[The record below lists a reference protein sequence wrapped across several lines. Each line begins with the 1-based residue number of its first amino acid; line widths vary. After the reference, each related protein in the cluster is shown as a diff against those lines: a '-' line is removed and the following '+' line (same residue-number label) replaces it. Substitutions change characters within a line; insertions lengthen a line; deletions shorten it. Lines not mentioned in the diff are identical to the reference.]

1 MYRLIEEMAPYF
13 PAEKPRYLMGV
24 GAPDNI
30 LESLALGVDM
40 WDCVLP
46 TRLGRH
52 GVAFTKKG
60 KLRMTTL
67 EHRES
72 TLPLDID
79 CDCTVCRNYSRA
91 YIRHLLH
98 VEESLGGQLLSYHNL
113 YFLLHLVKQAR
124 AHIIAGTFKAFLEEF
139 RLEYG
144 K

>member
-1 MYRLIEEMAPYF
+1 
-13 PAEKPRYLMGV
+13 MGV
-24 GAPDNI
+24 GAADNI

-46 TRLGRH
+46 TRIGRH
-52 GVAFTKKG
+52 GVAFTKRG

-72 TLPLDID
+72 MLPLDAT
-79 CDCTVCRNYSRA
+79 CDCMVCQNYSRA
-91 YIRHLLH
+91 YIRHLLN

-113 YFLLHLVKQAR
+113 YFLLNLVKQAR
-124 AHIIAGTFKAFLEEF
+124 QHIIAGTFKVFLEEF
-139 RLEYG
+139 RAEYG